1 MLMTNLFGDTFFD
14 DLFND
19 NFRTAFPAP
28 KQIGVAAMKTDVKE
42 TKDGYELEMELPG
55 FTKDE
60 VTAELKDGYLT
71 IKAETNRNEDEK
83 SEDGSKYIRKER
95 YFGSTQRSFYVGENL
110 TEEDIKAK
118 FENGI
123 LKIALPKNE
132 SLPEKETKKLIAI
145 EG

>member
-14 DLFND
+14 DFFDTVRPLP
-19 NFRTAFPAP
+19 TANAL
-28 KQIGVAAMKTDVKE
+28 GASAMKTDVKE

-60 VTAELKDGYLT
+60 VSAELKDGYLT
-71 IKAETNRNEDEK
+71 IKAETNKNVDEK
-83 SEDGSKYIRKER
+83 SEDGSHYIRKER
-95 YFGSTQRSFYVGENL
+95 YFGTTQRTFYVGENV
-110 TEEDIKAK
+110 TEQDIKAK

-123 LKIALPKNE
+123 LTLRVPKNE
-132 SLPEKETKKLIAI
+132 ALPEKETKKLIAI